1 MATLEQKL
9 ALLEDRA
16 SKLRKQIKNQDTSQK
31 VVLGGALL
39 AYARKN
45 QHNADRALHI
55 LAEFLRSQD
64 ESRVA
69 GVIDEL
75 QELAGN
81 RVKYADIRKDYLEKA
96 AAAKAEQERLA
107 AAAKAEKERLAA
119 EKKAGQ
125 FVQKAV

>member
-1 MATLEQKL
+1 MTTLEQKL
-9 ALLEDRA
+9 AALEEKA
-16 SKLRKQIKNQDTSQK
+16 SKLKERIRTQDTNQK

-45 QHNADRALHI
+45 QHNADRVLHI

-125 FVQKAV
+125 FNQG